1 MWVSYI
7 DLTCRT
13 DGRFIFFT
21 ICQNLSHLRV
31 DLLIIKWYYIIIEDN
46 KKAGLFE
53 MNSKVLV
60 YDMETT
66 GFTAGTDEIL
76 QLSIVDGNGK
86 ELFNHLIKPTH
97 TDDWSKAA
105 EINGITK
112 DKVADCE
119 TIAYWLPKLK
129 ALFASA
135 DLLVDYNQ
143 LGFDN
148 RFLQVLG
155 IKTSAK
161 PSVDCML
168 AFSEKNWHAKHLYER
183 L

>member
-1 MWVSYI
+1 MK
-7 DLTCRT
+7 
-13 DGRFIFFT
+13 F
-21 ICQNLSHLRV
+21 
-31 DLLIIKWYYIIIEDN
+31 
-46 KKAGLFE
+46 
-53 MNSKVLV
+53 SKVLV

-129 ALFASA
+129 ALFTSA
-135 DLLVDYNQ
+135 DLLVGYNQ

-155 IKTSAK
+155 IETSIK

-168 AFSEKNWHAKHLYER
+168 AFSEKIGTPNAYTKGFNRTPFKWYKLEQAVEHYGYDWGADHAHDSLADAKATAFLWR
-183 L
+183 SLNAD